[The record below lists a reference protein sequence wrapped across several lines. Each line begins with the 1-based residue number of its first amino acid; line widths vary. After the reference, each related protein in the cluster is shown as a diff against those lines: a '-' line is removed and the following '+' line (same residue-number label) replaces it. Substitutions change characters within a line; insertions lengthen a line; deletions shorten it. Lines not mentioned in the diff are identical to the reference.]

1 MWSIRLRFDNFG
13 GNYIRLCHVWRAKVL
28 LPDLLLP
35 TLVPRLR
42 SAASVSRSG
51 VFSSSI
57 ICTVDELIKAAS
69 ATVSI
74 KAVNSDAPTQEENES
89 LPHCPVRPQIPSGA
103 LCLQRDGTSGAGAD
117 QLRPSTVRAGPLRQ
131 TGSDG

>member
-1 MWSIRLRFDNFG
+1 M
-13 GNYIRLCHVWRAKVL
+13 L

-74 KAVNSDAPTQEENES
+74 KAVNSDAPTQENES
-89 LPHCPVRPQIPSGA
+89 LPQSR
-103 LCLQRDGTSGAGAD
+103 
-117 QLRPSTVRAGPLRQ
+117 
-131 TGSDG
+131 